1 MTASPT
7 PCGDAATVSV
17 LVEVSQ
23 DAAFDV
29 FTREIDL
36 WWRHGPQYRFAG
48 RVPGALTLEPGVG
61 GRLFEAYA
69 SESGPHVL
77 ERGRV
82 VEWVPPAR
90 LAFEWRANNFAP
102 AERTLVEVSFEPAA
116 RGTRVTVRH
125 SGWAALRPGHPA
137 RHGLEGAAVSRMI
150 GLWWG
155 EIMSGLREYLAEK
168 G

>member
-1 MTASPT
+1 MSALPKPS
-7 PCGDAATVSV
+7 GDAATVSV
-17 LVEVSQ
+17 VVEVAP
-23 DAAFDV
+23 DVAFDI

-48 RVPGALTLEPGVG
+48 RVPGALTLEPGLG

-82 VEWVPPAR
+82 IEWAPPTR
-90 LAFEWRANNFAP
+90 LAFEWRANNFVP
-102 AERTLVEVSFEPAA
+102 GERTLVEVSFEPSAA
-116 RGTRVTVRH
+116 GTRVTVRH

-150 GLWWG
+150 GQWWG
-155 EIMSGLREYLAEK
+155 VIMSGLREYAAER